1 MRKRL
6 DGGRLFL
13 GAWLLGVLVFLYA
26 PIAVLVLM
34 SFNASSYGTLPFS
47 PTLRWYAA
55 LFSEGE
61 VWLAALRSL
70 ALGAATA
77 LGSTILGT
85 LAAVGLTRYR
95 FRGRAVLA
103 AFVPFPVI
111 VPWMILGIAILLL
124 FSILGVQ
131 RSAASL
137 LAGHLVTTLPYV
149 IIVVSARLEGLDPAV
164 EEAARSLGAGRW
176 RTLAYVT
183 APLALPAIVAGAL
196 MAFMVSFD
204 NFIISYFLSPPELT
218 TLPMRIYQS
227 IRLGY
232 TPDMNAIATL
242 ILAASLVVVVAGE
255 RLLLRGTLVQGPV
268 AGGR

>member
-1 MRKRL
+1 MRRVRL

-13 GAWLLGVLVFLYA
+13 GACLAGVLLFLYA

-34 SFNASSYGTLPFS
+34 SFNVSQYGTLPFS
-47 PTLRWYAA
+47 PTLHWYGV
-55 LFSEGE
+55 LFGEGD
-61 VWLAALRSL
+61 VWLAALRSIV
-70 ALGAATA
+70 LGVVTA
-77 LGSTILGT
+77 LGSTLLGT

-95 FRGRAVLA
+95 FPGRALLA

-124 FSILGVQ
+124 FAILGVQ

-149 IIVVSARLEGLDPAV
+149 IIVVSARLEGLDPSV

-176 RTLAYVT
+176 RTLALIT

-204 NFIISYFLSPPELT
+204 NFIISYFLSPPDLT
-218 TLPMRIYQS
+218 TLPMTIYQA

-242 ILAASLVVVVAGE
+242 ILGASLLVVVAGE
-255 RLLLRGTLVQGPV
+255 RLLLRGTLLQRG
-268 AGGR
+268 